1 MCRMLAYSGSGA
13 LLRELY
19 DALVKVANADPL
31 DGHRA
36 HGDGWGLISL
46 TPRSLLHYASASP
59 IFSEGPPALPSGP
72 QLTMIHARMASAGSV
87 DLARAHPFVIRG
99 QRSIVALAHNGS
111 ASPEAVLRVARRHGL
126 ELRPGPGASD
136 TELMAHLLAGACD
149 LAGRRGVEACFA
161 ELMEACKTSLD
172 SLILSVDLEGME
184 AAMWA
189 VQAVCDR
196 ESEEYYRLHV
206 AEGDG
211 FRAAASSS
219 VALVTGG
226 LGWRP
231 LSKGDFGVEEV
242 GRLRLDILRQP

>member
-19 DALVKVANADPL
+19 DALVKVASADPL
-31 DGHRA
+31 NGYKA
-36 HGDGWGLISL
+36 HDDGWGLLSL

-72 QLTMIHARMASAGSV
+72 QLTMIHARMASARSI

-111 ASPEAVLRVARRHGL
+111 ASPEVVLRVARRHGL
-126 ELRPGPGASD
+126 ELRLNLRASD
-136 TELMAHLLAGACD
+136 TERMAHLLAGACD
-149 LAGRRGVEACFA
+149 LTSRGGVEACYA
-161 ELMEACKTSLD
+161 ELMEACKTSTSLD

-184 AAMWA
+184 AVMWA
-189 VQAVCDR
+189 VQAICNRDR
-196 ESEEYYRLHV
+196 EEYYRLHV

-211 FRAAASSS
+211 FKAAASSS

-231 LSKGDFGVEEV
+231 LSRGDFGVEEV
-242 GRLRLDILRQP
+242 GRLRLDILR

>member
-1 MCRMLAYSGSGA
+1 M
-13 LLRELY
+13 
-19 DALVKVANADPL
+19 
-31 DGHRA
+31 
-36 HGDGWGLISL
+36 

-196 ESEEYYRLHV
+196 ESEEYYRLHA
-206 AEGDG
+206 AEGDD

-219 VALVTGG
+219 VALVTGR

-231 LSKGDFGVEEV
+231 LSRGDFGVEEV
-242 GRLRLDILRQP
+242 GRPRLDILRQP

>member
-1 MCRMLAYSGSGA
+1 
-13 LLRELY
+13 
-19 DALVKVANADPL
+19 
-31 DGHRA
+31 
-36 HGDGWGLISL
+36 
-46 TPRSLLHYASASP
+46 
-59 IFSEGPPALPSGP
+59 
-72 QLTMIHARMASAGSV
+72 
-87 DLARAHPFVIRG
+87 
-99 QRSIVALAHNGS
+99 
-111 ASPEAVLRVARRHGL
+111 
-126 ELRPGPGASD
+126 
-136 TELMAHLLAGACD
+136 
-149 LAGRRGVEACFA
+149 VEACFA
-161 ELMEACKTSLD
+161 ELMEACKTSLN

-219 VALVTGG
+219 VALVTGR